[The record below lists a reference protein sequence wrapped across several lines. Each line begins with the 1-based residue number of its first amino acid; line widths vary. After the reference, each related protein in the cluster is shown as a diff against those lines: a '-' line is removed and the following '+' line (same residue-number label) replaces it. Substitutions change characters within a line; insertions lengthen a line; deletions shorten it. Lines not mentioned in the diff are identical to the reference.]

1 MDRLVK
7 LNEMLATSPE
17 DCFLMHALALEY
29 LKRGEIAQALSYFE
43 KVITTDSHYI
53 GTYYHL
59 AKTYEKTNQ
68 LAKAIDAYEKGIQIA
83 TALRDQHAKNELQ
96 MALEEITE

>member
-1 MDRLVK
+1 
-7 LNEMLATSPE
+7 MLATSPE

-29 LKRGEIAQALSYFE
+29 LKLGETAKALSFFE
-43 KVITTDSHYI
+43 KVISTDSHYV

-68 LAKAIDAYEKGIQIA
+68 MAKAVDAYEKGIQIA

-96 MALEEITE
+96 MALEEITD